1 MIDEAFGRGS
11 DTSAR
16 YALELFKKLDLQ
28 LLVVT
33 PKQKIHVIEP
43 YVSSIHFVY
52 NKDGNNSQI
61 LSLDIESYRREK
73 ADMQNEEGR

>member
-43 YVSSIHFVY
+43 YVRSIHFVY
-52 NKDGNNSQI
+52 NKEGKDSQ
-61 LSLDIESYRREK
+61 LVSLDIETYRKKK
-73 ADMQNEEGR
+73 ADMDKQKES